1 MIVIGANAGL
11 SKMTR
16 EHFGISLFLK
26 IPMILVITKI
36 DLAPSE
42 ILENTKN
49 DIKKLSKIQSINK
62 TAIFI
67 DHKTPS
73 D

>member
-36 DLAPSE
+36 DLAPLE

-49 DIKKLSKIQSINK
+49 DIKKLSKISKNCYIYR
-62 TAIFI
+62 
-67 DHKTPS
+67 S
-73 D
+73 